1 MQRYWFYLYILS
13 IILFFSVYGVLK
25 CGYNIST
32 LDFIL
37 FTDHTNNNVLNTIMY
52 YLSHFIFYF
61 AFGLLFSFDIF
72 TEMIIKTVALEVF
85 LVMSKNCSFTSLN
98 GMDSAATSIAVG
110 MTSYILGALVIT
122 AIRKYWW
129 NKNK

>member
-1 MQRYWFYLYILS
+1 
-13 IILFFSVYGVLK
+13 
-25 CGYNIST
+25 
-32 LDFIL
+32 
-37 FTDHTNNNVLNTIMY
+37 MY

-110 MTSYILGALVIT
+110 MTSYILGALLIT

-129 NKNK
+129 NKTK